1 MMDIID
7 RYIIDCLDD
16 ISKINIIYTC
26 LLVAT
31 ANSLTFFDPIE
42 FYLRIRMSFN
52 TTITNYLAPIEF
64 SADYEA
70 PYHNQHRDSSHQ
82 RPSLVVR
89 MAKRLS
95 IYMDNVIA
103 YIQTQ
108 FNEHTATS
116 IASCSVLIIVL
127 SIIGC
132 FIISL
137 MREEEKRIKEQYKKL
152 QAGSSQSFIA
162 VGQNNNNNLS
172 PSTKVHDCFNDFT
185 KVYQKSSFNQFHSGG
200 YQQIVERQ
208 DNSHQKRF
216 ASKNALNATSGYSDP
231 SSAAVAAAAAAAAA
245 ITSST
250 HLLYNHQT
258 HNNQSS
264 QQHQQQHHYRSDKQV
279 RLIELRRE
287 TYFGLVRLSKPG
299 CRTIVLLCDAQSKAK
314 LLSKFYQCVYPY
326 RKNKSLQFAYL
337 LIERNIGWYK
347 DLLKSALSEKRYFR
361 INPINCIGTVL
372 VLNGFKK
379 YFSVYHASNARWS
392 SPDDPPFLLLEE
404 ALLDNLPEWLERVF
418 AGKVNR
424 YYVESWPDRVQY
436 TY

>member
-1 MMDIID
+1 MDIID
-7 RYIIDCLDD
+7 RIIIDCLDD
-16 ISKINIIYTC
+16 ISKVNIIYTC

-42 FYLRIRMSFN
+42 FYSKIRMSFN
-52 TTITNYLAPIEF
+52 TTIGTFLAPIEF
-64 SADYEA
+64 NDGDDGGYGGLANR
-70 PYHNQHRDSSHQ
+70 NQNQ
-82 RPSLVVR
+82 RPSLLAR
-89 MAKRLS
+89 MATRLAV
-95 IYMDNVIA
+95 YADNVIA
-103 YIQTQ
+103 YIETQ

-127 SIIGC
+127 SIISC

-152 QAGSSQSFIA
+152 QGGSSQSFIA
-162 VGQNNNNNLS
+162 IGQTDS
-172 PSTKVHDCFNDFT
+172 PGTKVHDCFNDFT
-185 KVYQKSSFNQFHSGG
+185 RVYQKSSFNQFHSGG

-208 DNSHQKRF
+208 NNHPTKRLLGN
-216 ASKNALNATSGYSDP
+216 NALNGEYSDP
-231 SSAAVAAAAAAAAA
+231 QTASTTT
-245 ITSST
+245 TSST
-250 HLLYNHQT
+250 HLLYNHNQQT
-258 HNNQSS
+258 NNHHQI
-264 QQHQQQHHYRSDKQV
+264 QQQHLYRSDKQV
-279 RLIELRRE
+279 RLIEMRRE

-299 CRTIVLLCDAQSKAK
+299 CRTIVLLCDAQSRAK

-347 DLLKSALSEKRYFR
+347 DLLKSALSKRNYFR

-379 YFSVYHASNARWS
+379 HFSVYHASNARWNS
-392 SPDDPPFLLLEE
+392 QNDPPCVLLEE

-418 AGKVNR
+418 AGKVSR
-424 YYVESWPDRVQY
+424 YYVESWPDGVEY